1 MALFNLF
8 CRVYY
13 YYELFKIN
21 VYKIMALPHLKNSQ
35 AGVNRF
41 DPVHNS
47 IFEVYF
53 TLPEAL
59 RAEFCKDEL
68 LLTEHVTKVDGL
80 GALYRSPG
88 TESQKFMGTE
98 RSYVKPQLDNTRAE
112 ITIDFTLNL
121 RNGTDDYIRKLFRA
135 WAALNY
141 DVQTGKRVLKK
152 DYCADWLKISIA
164 NRAGDIHQEII
175 FKDVMI
181 NGDLSTSTD
190 LDYTNGTAL
199 ELSVPFVS
207 DWWDEKIA

>member
-1 MALFNLF
+1 
-8 CRVYY
+8 
-13 YYELFKIN
+13 
-21 VYKIMALPHLKNSQ
+21 MALPHLKNSQ

-59 RAEFCKDEL
+59 RAEFGKDEL
-68 LLTEHVTKVDGL
+68 LLTEHVTKIDGL

-88 TESQKFMGTE
+88 TETQKFMGTD

-112 ITIDFTLNL
+112 LSVTFTLNL
-121 RNGTDDYIRKLFRA
+121 RNGTDNYILKLFRA

-141 DVQTGKRVLKK
+141 DINTGKRVLKK
-152 DYCADWLKISIA
+152 DYCADWLKVSVA
-164 NRAGDIHQEII
+164 NRAGDIHQEIV

-181 NGDLSTSTD
+181 NGDLALSNTD
-190 LDYTNGTAL
+190 LDYSNGTAL
-199 ELSVPFVS
+199 ELTVNLVS
-207 DWWDEKIA
+207 DWWEEKVA